1 MRSPWIKLSIFG
13 AFTLCVTALLGGV
26 IGNYRPFA
34 DRYELEAA
42 FTDATGLLKGDLV
55 TLAGVT
61 VGKVK
66 ETRVER
72 GLAVVRMSVDDQ
84 VRLPR
89 SGRVVIRYRNLI
101 GQRVVLLEPGK
112 GRAPFYGS
120 GDRVPVSR
128 TEGPLDLGQVF
139 NNLRPLLTTIDA
151 EDVNTLSGAL
161 VKSFSNH
168 KTDIDAILADT
179 ARVTEE
185 LAARDEKIASL
196 IANVDSVST
205 DLATKRAELKTL
217 LTNLS
222 KITGTLES
230 NSGQLDQTLTGLDAA
245 MAQLGKLIKD
255 NRGSLDADI
264 KDLAALLAI
273 LAKHQSDLDQI
284 TRGLDDTVRATAR
297 GTTNGE
303 WMNLYVFSLCNST
316 DPACRDT
323 TPSLS
328 NSSKNIASVIG
339 YALGEEP

>member
-1 MRSPWIKLSIFG
+1 MKSPWVRLSIFG
-13 AFTLCVTALLGGV
+13 AFTLFITVLLGAV

-34 DRYELEAA
+34 ERYELEAA
-42 FTDATGLLKGDLV
+42 FGDATGLLKGDPV

-72 GLAVVRMSVDDQ
+72 GLALVRLSVDEQ

-101 GQRVVLLEPGK
+101 GQRVVLLEPGE
-112 GRAPFYGS
+112 GRAPFYGPD
-120 GDRVPVSR
+120 DRVPVSR

-151 EDVNTLSGAL
+151 EDVNTLSSAL
-161 VKSFSNH
+161 VESFSTH

-185 LAARDEKIASL
+185 LAARDEKVASL

-205 DLATKRAELKTL
+205 DLAGKRSALRTL
-217 LTNLS
+217 LANLS
-222 KITGTLES
+222 KITGTLEA
-230 NSGQLDQTLTGLDAA
+230 NSGPLDQTLTGLDAA
-245 MAQLGKLIKD
+245 MGQLGKLIRD

-273 LAKHQSDLDQI
+273 VANHESDLIQI
-284 TRGLDDTVRATAR
+284 TRGLDDTLRATAR

-303 WMNLYVFSLCNST
+303 WMNLYVFSLCSST

-323 TPSLS
+323 TPTLS
-328 NSSKNIASVIG
+328 NSSKNISAVIG
-339 YALGEEP
+339 YAIGDYP